1 MKICNELLENYKLK
15 KIINIENINIY
26 LLKTKNKNNISG
38 VVLLKDLIDKGLAA
52 VQEIDDSGRVNTVRV
67 INNSNQDLLLLSG
80 DILEGAKQ
88 NRMIMEHVI
97 IKKNSSLAVSVSC
110 VERNRWNYRTHKNF
124 HPADIKI
131 SPKIRATKDEYS
143 KNRYTEN
150 IQNKIWDD
158 IDKISSKA
166 KMNYF
171 SSDYCE
177 FKDLYNDLDNDKA
190 KNTIENTDFNAYIV
204 EGVGKVFFEY
214 FFSNKLAKSSLLKSI
229 PSYLCDQDGNNL
241 NDIKVLDLSMLK
253 NSQWYELDSIGLGKS
268 FSTDADNL
276 GKAIIYK
283 DEIAH
288 LYFYFK

>member
-1 MKICNELLENYKLK
+1 MKICHKLLDNYKLK

-26 LLKTKNKNNISG
+26 LLKTNNKSNISG
-38 VVLLKDLIDKGLAA
+38 ISILKDLIDKKRAF
-52 VQEIDDSGRVNTVRV
+52 VKEVDDVGRVDTVLV
-67 INNSNQDLLLLSG
+67 NNNSNQDLLLLSG

-88 NRMIMEHVI
+88 NRMIMENVI
-97 IKKNSSLAVSVSC
+97 IKKNSSLEVKVSC
-110 VERNRWNYRTHKNF
+110 VERNRWNYRKNKHF
-124 HPADIKI
+124 QPADIKI
-131 SPKIRATKDEYS
+131 TPKIRATKDEYS

-158 IDKISSKA
+158 IDKISSKS

-177 FKDLYNDLDNDKA
+177 FRNLYNNLDYDKE
-190 KNTIENTDFNAYIV
+190 KNIIENTDFNAYLV

-214 FFSNKLAKSSLLKSI
+214 FFSNKLAKNSLLKSI

-241 NDIKVLDLSMLK
+241 NEIKVLDLSELK
-253 NSQWYELDSIGLGKS
+253 NSQWYEVNSLGLGKN
-268 FSTDADNL
+268 FSSDEGNL

-283 DEIAH
+283 DEIVH

>member
-38 VVLLKDLIDKGLAA
+38 IALLRELIDLGLAS
-52 VQEIDDSGRVNTVRV
+52 VQEVDDSGRVDTVKV
-67 INNSNQDLLLLSG
+67 INKSNKDLLLLSG

-97 IKKNSSLAVSVSC
+97 IKKNSSLEVKVSC
-110 VERNRWNYRTHKNF
+110 VERNRWNYKNNKNF

-143 KNRYTEN
+143 KNRYSQD
-150 IQNKIWDD
+150 IQGKIWDD

-166 KMNYF
+166 KINYF

-177 FKDLYNDLDNDKA
+177 FKNLHDNLENDKA
-190 KNTIENTDFNAYIV
+190 KNIIENADFNAYLV

-229 PSYLCDQDGNNL
+229 PSYLCDQDGSNL
-241 NDIKVLDLSMLK
+241 NEIKVLDLSLLK
-253 NSQWYELDSIGLGKS
+253 NSQWYELASIGLGKS
-268 FSTDADNL
+268 FSTDESNL

>member
-1 MKICNELLENYKLK
+1 MKICHKLLDNYKLK

-26 LLKTKNKNNISG
+26 LLKTNNKSNISG
-38 VVLLKDLIDKGLAA
+38 ISILKDLIDKKRAF
-52 VQEIDDSGRVNTVRV
+52 VKEVDDVGKVDTVLV

-80 DILEGAKQ
+80 EILEGAKQ
-88 NRMIMEHVI
+88 NRMIMENVI
-97 IKKNSSLAVSVSC
+97 IKKNSSLEVKVSC
-110 VERNRWNYRTHKNF
+110 VERNRWNYRKNKHF
-124 HPADIKI
+124 QPADIKI
-131 SPKIRATKDEYS
+131 TPKIRATKDEYS

-158 IDKISSKA
+158 IDKISSKS

-177 FKDLYNDLDNDKA
+177 FQNLYNNLDYDKE
-190 KNTIENTDFNAYIV
+190 KIIIENTDFNAYLV
-204 EGVGKVFFEY
+204 EGAGKVFFEY
-214 FFSNKLAKSSLLKSI
+214 FFSNKLAKNSLLKSI

-241 NDIKVLDLSMLK
+241 NEIKVLDLSELK
-253 NSQWYELDSIGLGKS
+253 NSQWYEVNSLGLGKN
-268 FSTDADNL
+268 FSSDEGNL

-283 DEIAH
+283 DEIVH